1 MTESRA
7 PYMEWAKK
15 RPKAAIDLAL
25 SNILACTLSDLP
37 GAREAVDLAGDSPDG
52 YTPLVQAIAQ
62 SHGVAPEDVTT
73 AGGCSGANF
82 LAIAALVEGGEEI
95 LIESPN
101 YDPIPGAAR
110 MLGAGVS
117 SFARRFDEGYRIDPD
132 RVAAAVGPDTRLIV
146 VTNPHN
152 PSGVLASEEEMAG
165 LARVAEK
172 TGTPVL
178 VDEVYLDTV
187 LENRP
192 ASAATRSP
200 LFVATSSLTKAYGL
214 ASLRCGWILASP
226 EITRRIRRARDVMD
240 VWSAIPAD
248 RLSVVAFG
256 HLNSLAKRTRR
267 LVEDN
272 TRLVRTFLAGRAEL
286 SCVESRSTIA
296 FPRLLG
302 VSDSTELVRR
312 LFEESGVAVVPG
324 SFFDSPAHFRLS
336 FGGATEPLASGLAAI
351 GQVLDSMKSSS

>member
-52 YTPLVQAIAQ
+52 YAPLVEAIA
-62 SHGVAPEDVTT
+62 HRYGVAPDNVAT

-110 MLGAGVS
+110 MLGAGVAT
-117 SFARRFDEGYRIDPD
+117 FPRLFEEGYRIDPD
-132 RVAAAVGPDTRLIV
+132 RVAAVLGPDTRLIV

-152 PSGVLASEEEMAG
+152 PSGVLASEEELSG

-178 VDEVYLDTV
+178 FDEVYLDTV

-200 LFVATSSLTKAYGL
+200 LFVTTNSLTKAYGL
-214 ASLRCGWILASP
+214 ASLRCGWTLASA
-226 EITRRIRRARDVMD
+226 EITRRIRRARDVTD

-248 RLSVVAFG
+248 RLSVVAFR
-256 HLNSLAKRTRR
+256 HLDLLAQRTRR
-267 LVEDN
+267 IVEDN
-272 TRLVRTFLAGRAEL
+272 TRLLRAFLAARTDL

-302 VSDSTELVRR
+302 VSDASDFVGR
-312 LFEESGVAVVPG
+312 LFDESSVAVVPG
-324 SFFDSPAHFRLS
+324 SFFDSPSHFRISL
-336 FGGATEPLASGLAAI
+336 GGATEQLARGLAAI
-351 GQVLDSMKSSS
+351 GQCLDSMR